1 MVLFPPLSL
10 GPRPRRFIRDNWRPR
25 QELNLRPL
33 APEASA
39 LSAELRE
46 RDVMDTR
53 WAQSMAP
60 EIGTCS
66 APRNGAE

>member
-1 MVLFPPLSL
+1 
-10 GPRPRRFIRDNWRPR
+10 
-25 QELNLRPL
+25 
-33 APEASA
+33 
-39 LSAELRE
+39 
-46 RDVMDTR
+46 VMDTR